1 MPFKSLLDTWKQ
13 QHAADLAEERYSI
26 RLPLDDLAR
35 VKALAALFPG
45 VNEETLVTD
54 LLNTALD
61 EVEAAM
67 PYVPGD
73 KVIREDEFGDP
84 IYEDVGLTPRFLELV
99 NAKRSEIDQS

>member
-1 MPFKSLLDTWKQ
+1 MPFKTLLDTWKN
-13 QHAADLAEERYSI
+13 QHAADLANERFSI
-26 RLPLDDLAR
+26 RLPCDDLAR

-45 VNEETLVTD
+45 VKEEALVSD

-61 EVEAAM
+61 EIEAAM

-99 NAKRSEIDQS
+99 NAKRAEIDES